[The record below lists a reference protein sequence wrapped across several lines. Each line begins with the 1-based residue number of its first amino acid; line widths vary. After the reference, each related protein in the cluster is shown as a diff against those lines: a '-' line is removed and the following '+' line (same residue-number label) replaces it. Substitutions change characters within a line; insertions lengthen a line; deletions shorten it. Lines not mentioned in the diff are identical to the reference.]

1 MKSYERIFGS
11 GPRGAII
18 STIMFLVAYFLEDH
32 IGFSQIFT
40 NNALRYS
47 LVTSFSGLGVVLIVW
62 SLISLPVKE
71 RGRKLV
77 VTGAF
82 RFFRH
87 PLYAAFLIFFNVG
100 FALYLNNWLYIFWA
114 VLLFPIW
121 SLIIRSEEKLMINTF
136 GNEYEAYCRKTG
148 QFTPKLW

>member
-18 STIMFLVAYFLEDH
+18 STIMFIVAYFLEDY

-47 LVTSFSGLGVVLIVW
+47 IVSSFSGLGIVLIVW

-114 VLLFPIW
+114 VLLFPVW
-121 SLIIRSEEKLMINTF
+121 SLNIRSEEKLMINTF
-136 GNEYEAYCRKTG
+136 GEEYEAYCSKTG
-148 QFTPKLW
+148 QFIPKLW